1 MKKYTIL
8 LFTSLA
14 LANDSLLF
22 EEAKKLEEQ
31 KEYKKAMLIYKKLAE
46 KNPYI
51 ISDDLDSNTNLK
63 EHKQDIF
70 DSSISKTDDKE
81 TNKSIEQIITKDF
94 GIFPYK
100 KNYFLPA
107 TYTFKEIKGRK
118 NFETAFQISLEKPVI
133 NNFLG
138 FNETLS
144 LGYTQRSFW
153 QTALDSAPFRE
164 TNYEPEVFL
173 QVPLT
178 NFDSLKLYK
187 IGFLHTS
194 NGRNEEKSRSLN
206 RIYLQAFF
214 QFDKLFISPK
224 IWYRIPESE
233 KTDDNKDFYKY
244 YGYADI
250 NFLYAY
256 KHHTFELML
265 RNNLRLSR
273 ENKGALEFNWSFP
286 LPEFLSSKNTYGLF
300 QVFHGY
306 GQSLIDYDRE
316 ITNIGL
322 GIAFSR

>member
-1 MKKYTIL
+1 MKKLIIL
-8 LFTSLA
+8 LFTSLSF
-14 LANDSLLF
+14 ANDNSLF

-31 KEYKKAMLIYKKLAE
+31 QEYKKAMLIYKKLAE
-46 KNPYI
+46 KN
-51 ISDDLDSNTNLK
+51 ISKSENILNSSSTLK

-70 DSSISKTDDKE
+70 VNTISKTDDKE
-81 TNKSIEQIITKDF
+81 TNKSIKQIVTKDF

-107 TYTFKEIKGRK
+107 TYTFNEIEGRK
-118 NFETAFQISLEKPVI
+118 NFETSFQLSLEKPII
-133 NNFLG
+133 NNFFG
-138 FNETLS
+138 FNETVS
-144 LGYTQRSFW
+144 LGYTQKSFW
-153 QTALDSAPFRE
+153 QTALESAPFRE
-164 TNYEPEVFL
+164 TNYEPEIFV

-206 RIYLQAFF
+206 RVYLQTFF
-214 QFDKLFISPK
+214 QFNKLFVSPR
-224 IWYRIPESE
+224 IWYRIPENE
-233 KTDDNKDFYKY
+233 KVDDNRDFYKY

-265 RNNLRLSR
+265 RNNLRFDQT
-273 ENKGALEFNWSFP
+273 NKGALEFNWSFP

-300 QVFHGY
+300 QIFHGY

-316 ITNIGL
+316 ITNVGIGV
-322 GIAFSR
+322 AFSR